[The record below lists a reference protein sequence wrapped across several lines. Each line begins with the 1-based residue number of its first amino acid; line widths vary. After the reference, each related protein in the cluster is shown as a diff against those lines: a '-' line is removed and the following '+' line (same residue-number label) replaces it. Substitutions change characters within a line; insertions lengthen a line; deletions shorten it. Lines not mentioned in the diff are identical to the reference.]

1 MTHKRS
7 NRTTI
12 IIEPEV
18 RDTLK
23 HIARKDQSYNAL
35 LLDLIQLHKD
45 HTEKPV
51 QEVRNHLTLQNQN
64 RIQEPHSD
72 HFTKRPIEEK

>member
-1 MTHKRS
+1 LVMLLDRIYFLIESIADMTPKRS

-12 IIEPEV
+12 IIEPAV

-45 HTEKPV
+45 HADASAEKSV
-51 QEVRNHLTLQNQN
+51 KEVT
-64 RIQEPHSD
+64 
-72 HFTKRPIEEK
+72 

>member
-1 MTHKRS
+1 MIAKRS

-12 IIEPEV
+12 IIEPTV

-35 LLDLIQLHKD
+35 LLDLIRLHKD
-45 HTEKPV
+45 HAEKTV
-51 QEVRNHLTLQNQN
+51 QEIKDQ
-64 RIQEPHSD
+64 
-72 HFTKRPIEEK
+72 

>member
-1 MTHKRS
+1 MTSKRS

-12 IIEPEV
+12 IIEPAV

-45 HTEKPV
+45 HVEKAV
-51 QEVRNHLTLQNQN
+51 QEGKANQTNPLVNNLGADTTN
-64 RIQEPHSD
+64 RSTD
-72 HFTKRPIEEK
+72 DYDK

>member
-1 MTHKRS
+1 MTPKRS

-12 IIEPEV
+12 IIEPAV

-45 HTEKPV
+45 HAEKSV
-51 QEVRNHLTLQNQN
+51 QEGV
-64 RIQEPHSD
+64 SS
-72 HFTKRPIEEK
+72 